1 MRWSD
6 IPRDPPARLLR
17 QFAGLWLAFF
27 LSLATWQGLVRG
39 RSTLAL
45 CAVLAASVGGL
56 GVARLRALH
65 LHALLIPAVRPRP
78 RPRRSAIGPRRR
90 SLVGRQQRPCLA
102 SPDRECAGLLV
113 DDTGLEP
120 VTSGM

>member
-27 LSLATWQGLVRG
+27 LGLATWQGLVRG

-56 GVARLRALH
+56 GLARPRALRPPVVGWTR
-65 LHALLIPAVRPRP
+65 PAVP
-78 RPRRSAIGPRRR
+78 IG
-90 SLVGRQQRPCLA
+90 LVLSHVAPAGICYGLSPPLA
-102 SPDRECAGLLV
+102 LV
-113 DDTGLEP
+113 FRT
-120 VTSGM
+120 